1 MYYYVLFTVK
11 KKNVWTCVNGDL
23 QSKIK
28 RAFLRNMLKSI
39 VLKVDQWPS

>member
-1 MYYYVLFTVK
+1 MYYYVLFTL
-11 KKNVWTCVNGDL
+11 KKNVLTWVNGDR

>member
-11 KKNVWTCVNGDL
+11 KKVWTCVNWDL

-28 RAFLRNMLKSI
+28 RAFLINMLRST